1 VGIKGLELNA
11 SADSNSSGSLFTS
24 SGKSV
29 KLDGG
34 TRLLVNVSAASPGQA
49 ETKK

>member
-1 VGIKGLELNA
+1 MGVVGLHDLQLQ
-11 SADSNSSGSLFTS
+11 SGSVLVS

-34 TRLLVNVSAASPGQA
+34 TQMI
-49 ETKK
+49 